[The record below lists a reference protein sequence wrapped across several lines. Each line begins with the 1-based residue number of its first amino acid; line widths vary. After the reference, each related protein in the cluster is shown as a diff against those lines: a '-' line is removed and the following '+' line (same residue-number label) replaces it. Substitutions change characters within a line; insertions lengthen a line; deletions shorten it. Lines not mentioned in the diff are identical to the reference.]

1 MKFDDEPVPGFALP
15 ILPGHSSPGRL
26 ERVLRAG
33 RFAVTA
39 ELSPPDS
46 ADPEEVYSRARV
58 FDGYADALNATDGS
72 GANCHMSSV
81 GVCALLTRVGYAT
94 VMQISCRDRNR
105 IAIQGDVLGA
115 AAMGVA
121 NVLCLTGDGVQA
133 GDQPEAK
140 PVFDLDCMS
149 LLETVRT
156 MRDEE
161 RFRSGRKLSL
171 PPRLFIG
178 AAANPFVPPL
188 DFRPQ
193 RLAKKVAAG
202 AQFVQTQY
210 CFDVPRL
217 REYLARVRD
226 LGLLERVF
234 VLVGVGPLPSV
245 RTALWMREQVPG
257 VHIPDAV
264 IDRLRKSAKP
274 KLEGRRLCMELIQEL
289 RGVEGVS
296 GVHLMAYRQE
306 EAVAEIIDASG
317 VLEGRVPWYP
327 GRDSGDSSAKRA
339 VS

>member
-1 MKFDDEPVPGFALP
+1 
-15 ILPGHSSPGRL
+15 
-26 ERVLRAG
+26 VLRAG

-81 GVCALLTRVGYAT
+81 GVCALLTRMGYAT

-121 NVLCLTGDGVQA
+121 NVLCLSGDGVQA
-133 GDQPEAK
+133 GDQPDAK
-140 PVFDLDCMS
+140 PVFDMDCMS
-149 LLETVRT
+149 LLTIVRI
-156 MRDEE
+156 MRDEGH
-161 RFRSGRKLSL
+161 FLSGRKLTST
-171 PPRLFIG
+171 PKLFLG

-188 DFRPQ
+188 GFRAE

-217 REYLARVRD
+217 REYTARLRD
-226 LGLLERVF
+226 LGLLEKVF
-234 VLVGVGPLPSV
+234 VLVGVGPLPSA
-245 RTALWMREQVPG
+245 RTASWMRENVPG
-257 VHIPDAV
+257 VHIPESV
-264 IDRLRKSAKP
+264 IDRLRKADKP
-274 KLEGRRLCMELIQEL
+274 KLEGRRLCMELIQEI
-289 RGVEGVS
+289 RQVEGVS
-296 GVHLMAYRQE
+296 GVHVMAYRQE

-317 VLEGRVPWYP
+317 VLDGRVPWYP
-327 GRDSGDSSAKRA
+327 GRDSGDSQVKRA
-339 VS
+339 V

>member
-1 MKFDDEPVPGFALP
+1 MKFDDEPVPGFSLP

-39 ELSPPDS
+39 EMAPPDS
-46 ADPEEVYSRARV
+46 ADAEEVYSRASV

-133 GDQPEAK
+133 GDQPDAK
-140 PVFDLDCMS
+140 PVFDFDCMS
-149 LLETVRT
+149 LLETVRC
-156 MRDEE
+156 MRDRET
-161 RFRSGRKLSL
+161 FLSGRKLSS
-171 PPRLFIG
+171 PPRLFLG
-178 AAANPFVPPL
+178 AAANPFIPPL
-188 DFRPQ
+188 DFRAA

-210 CFDVPRL
+210 CFDLPRL
-217 REYLARVRD
+217 REYMARIRD
-226 LGLLERVF
+226 LGLLEKVF
-234 VLVGVGPLPSV
+234 VMVGVGPIPSA
-245 RTALWMREQVPG
+245 RTAMWMREHVPG
-257 VHIPDAV
+257 VHVPDAV
-264 IDRLRKSAKP
+264 VERLRKAAKP
-274 KLEGRRLCMELIQEL
+274 KLEGRRMCLEMIQEL
-289 RGVEGVS
+289 REVEGVS
-296 GVHLMAYRQE
+296 GVHVMAYRQE

-327 GRDSGDSSAKRA
+327 GRDSNDQQVKR
-339 VS
+339 VV